1 MLYACMLFQS
11 FLEYKISLYYAR
23 INLVYISVKT
33 SLSPSTPPPPP
44 NMNQQNTVCSQKCF
58 STRNREISTAH
69 SFPFLLLPQFF
80 LSPLPPQFLS
90 QLSALTPSLPLFHP
104 TPSLS
109 SFSFLLLP
117 LSYLP
122 QRLLSPLLQQHVL
135 KL

>member
-1 MLYACMLFQS
+1 MHVCYSSLFLS
-11 FLEYKISLYYAR
+11 IRSLY
-23 INLVYISVKT
+23 ILCKNKFGLHKCQDLP
-33 SLSPSTPPPPP
+33 LSFNPSPPP

-90 QLSALTPSLPLFHP
+90 QLSALTPSLPLLHP